1 VDFKDKTLV
10 CFDCKNTYVF
20 TADEQQAFHAK
31 GHNHPPKRCPAC
43 RTVRAARKPERGSS
57 EEKFPSFTPPANRQM
72 YNVTCSECG
81 KETQVPFEPRAGR
94 PIYCSDCYRKNRA
107 SK

>member
-1 VDFKDKTLV
+1 VDFKDMSLV
-10 CFDCKNTYVF
+10 CFDCKSTYVF
-20 TADEQQAFHAK
+20 TAEEQQAFHAK

-43 RTVRAARKPERGSS
+43 RAARAARKPERGNN
-57 EEKFPSFTPPANRQM
+57 EEKIPSFTPPASRQM